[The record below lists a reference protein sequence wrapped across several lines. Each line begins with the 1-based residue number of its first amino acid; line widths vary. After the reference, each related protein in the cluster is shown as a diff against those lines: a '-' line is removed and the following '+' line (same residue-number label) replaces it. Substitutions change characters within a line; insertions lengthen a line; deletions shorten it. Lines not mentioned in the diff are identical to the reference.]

1 VRLANFVKL
10 KIKTIKQQDRL
21 KFNQTIK
28 MMNLWLLMTKQF
40 CMVITTIKTLSRLLT
55 TPRKLKLILSNL
67 LRIILQGTIAITYS
81 IETLPQLSLAINKK
95 KIATFQ
101 LKARVSNKIIQTN
114 YNPTLQINQI
124 IEKSKNKQ

>member
-1 VRLANFVKL
+1 
-10 KIKTIKQQDRL
+10 
-21 KFNQTIK
+21 
-28 MMNLWLLMTKQF
+28 MNLWLLMTKQF

-67 LRIILQGTIAITYS
+67 LRIILQGIIAITYS
-81 IETLPQLSLAINKK
+81 IETLLQLSLAINKK

-114 YNPTLQINQI
+114 YNLQINQI
-124 IEKSKNKQ
+124 IENSKNKQ